1 MNVTVKGF
9 ELFYRECNNKC
20 TKMTLSAG
28 PKARLMLRY
37 PDGQREQIALSAKA
51 KLMVGKAFHDFFIV
65 HRCQY

>member
-1 MNVTVKGF
+1 
-9 ELFYRECNNKC
+9 
-20 TKMTLSAG
+20 MTLSAG